1 MAFCAWIIAMAVFLS
16 VITAIVF
23 VVLVIGIRKGDRA
36 RHLSDEPGTVLEAF
50 TRSFLGVGIRRGD
63 REEN

>member
-1 MAFCAWIIAMAVFLS
+1 MAFCAWIIAIAVFLS

-36 RHLSDEPGTVLEAF
+36 VGAPVRRAGDGLGGLHPQFSGRRHPS
-50 TRSFLGVGIRRGD
+50 R
-63 REEN
+63 

>member
-1 MAFCAWIIAMAVFLS
+1 MAFCAWIIAIAVFLS
-16 VITAIVF
+16 AITAMVF
-23 VVLVIGIRKGDRA
+23 TVLVIGIRQGDRA
-36 RHLSDEPGTVLEAF
+36 RHLSDEPQTVLEAF